1 MTLQREETRDEADST
16 TRRSAWP
23 VSATADSTTAV
34 PASPARDGRERAH
47 VLLGYRRCPLSR
59 LRSHPGHR
67 PRNRRPPGR
76 RGERRRMSA
85 TPDCLELLD
94 RTPFIPPPH
103 PANERLCH
111 GQCALRLT
119 NYGRKAS
126 RNEHKPSCRTCR
138 RCPPPR

>member
-1 MTLQREETRDEADST
+1 MTLRRERRLGDEADST
-16 TRRSAWP
+16 TRRSARR

-47 VLLGYRRCPLSR
+47 LLLGYRRCPLSR
-59 LRSHPGHR
+59 LRPHPGHR

-76 RGERRRMSA
+76 REERRRMSA

-103 PANERLCH
+103 PANERLC
-111 GQCALRLT
+111 T
-119 NYGRKAS
+119 AS
-126 RNEHKPSCRTCR
+126 AHFVLPIFAR
-138 RCPPPR
+138 R